1 MDSTIPEPFSLC
13 NLPRAAGRRD
23 RSGFRV
29 PFGQRDGRVWAP
41 AEVASGKA
49 CGCVCPGCSAPLVA
63 RALSSRRRRPHFAHL
78 NSAGCQTGYETGI
91 HLRAKQVIEDRLE
104 LLLPAWDG
112 DLLEMPNPP
121 TARDDNGQL
130 HEGMRVDVPARRVAI
145 TNVEQEVWFGS
156 YRPDVVA
163 VDDVGVLLIEIQ
175 VTHAVDAGKSKRV
188 QAQGHRMIEIDLSN
202 LDRSIPHDPDA
213 FQRAVL
219 FELLNRA
226 WISCPR
232 AVAAWQASKAE
243 LDLQVAERN
252 RYLAEQREAAALAAK
267 ECQARQAREE
277 KGKES
282 RREYMRNLERAR
294 HEEDLKVL
302 MELAAPNRIQRL
314 ILEYQANSEACV
326 SNLLDA
332 APAAVRS
339 TCRVAHPDA
348 WIFGVDPVLWQL
360 LAFREFVARRSA
372 GDRFNQRE
380 VATWVRKS
388 FPYDQALYR
397 LFVTQYAKRA
407 DARRAGYAKRRLSF
421 WAFSDEENRLIP
433 NFYAPINAFM
443 DRLADAALIRRL
455 PAPLGEFEVRALA
468 DRGLNPELT
477 VGAEHLWKREQS
489 GFSPSETPHPRIN

>member
-13 NLPRAAGRRD
+13 NLPVAGRRRD
-23 RSGFRV
+23 NSGFRV

-49 CGCVCPGCSAPLVA
+49 CGCVCPGCLAPVVA
-63 RALSSRRRRPHFAHL
+63 KALSSRTRRPHFAHL
-78 NSAGCQTGYETGI
+78 NGAGCQTGYETGI
-91 HLRAKQVIEDRLE
+91 HSRAKQVIEDRLE

-121 TARDDNGQL
+121 TARDDNGQR
-130 HEGMRVDVPARRVAI
+130 HEGRRVDVPARRVAI

-163 VDDVGVLLIEIQ
+163 IDDVGVLLIEIQ
-175 VTHAVDAGKSKRV
+175 VTHAVDARKAERV
-188 QAQGHRMIEIDLSN
+188 QAQGRRMVEIDLSD

-213 FQRAVL
+213 FQQAVL

-226 WISCPR
+226 WISCPQ
-232 AVAAWQASKAE
+232 AVADWQAAKAE
-243 LDLQVAERN
+243 LDLQMAERN
-252 RYLAEQREAAALAAK
+252 RWLAEQRDAAAMAAK
-267 ECQARQAREE
+267 ESQQRQAREE
-277 KGKES
+277 NGREG
-282 RREYMRNLERAR
+282 RREYMRKLERAR
-294 HEEDLKVL
+294 HGEDLKVL
-302 MELAAPNRIQRL
+302 MELAAPDRIQRL
-314 ILEYQANSEACV
+314 ILEYQTNSETCV
-326 SNLLDA
+326 SNQLEA

-339 TCRVAHPDA
+339 ACLAAHPDA
-348 WIFGVDPVLWQL
+348 WIFGVDPALWQL
-360 LAFREFVARRSA
+360 LAFREFVGRQSP
-372 GDRFNQRE
+372 GHRFNQRE
-380 VATWVRKS
+380 VAAWVRSS
-388 FPYDQALYR
+388 FPYEQALYR

-443 DRLADAALIRRL
+443 DRLADAALIRQL
-455 PAPLGEFEVRALA
+455 PAPLGECEVRALA
-468 DRGLNPELT
+468 DSGFNP
-477 VGAEHLWKREQS
+477 VAAVDAGHLWKREQS